1 MLLTVPVK
9 RSKRFNQ
16 LENIILHNGMSSNDF
31 FDKCDKINSK
41 EGSNMMENN
50 TTSTTTTT
58 TTTTTNNAK
67 SLSTISPGRSLS
79 IESLLD
85 SLLVLYDEC
94 CGSSLRREK
103 TVSDFIELC
112 EYFLLYTFWFY
123 IYVVDG
129 GFFFVATLW
138 FSKNTFLQIFIWGF
152 SIYIKL
158 SPKIWL
164 TFFPAHWGF
173 VFSSFSF

>member
-1 MLLTVPVK
+1 MIICLIAYNNISSLVIVFAVPVK

-16 LENIILHNGMSSNDF
+16 LENIILHNGMSPNDF
-31 FDKCDKINSK
+31 FDKCDKISNK

-50 TTSTTTTT
+50 TNTTMSTTTTT
-58 TTTTTNNAK
+58 TNTNQSNAK
-67 SLSTISPGRSLS
+67 TLSTISPGRSLS

-112 EYFLLYTFWFY
+112 EYFWFCF
-123 IYVVDG
+123 VMDL
-129 GFFFVATLW
+129 GFP
-138 FSKNTFLQIFIWGF
+138 FL
-152 SIYIKL
+152 SY
-158 SPKIWL
+158 
-164 TFFPAHWGF
+164 
-173 VFSSFSF
+173 

>member
-1 MLLTVPVK
+1 MK

-16 LENIILHNGMSSNDF
+16 LENMILHNGMSPNDF

-50 TTSTTTTT
+50 TNTTMSTTTTT
-58 TTTTTNNAK
+58 TNTNQSNAK

-112 EYFLLYTFWFY
+112 EYFCLL
-123 IYVVDG
+123 
-129 GFFFVATLW
+129 FFFSDGFAISLNTSGVTLPV
-138 FSKNTFLQIFIWGF
+138 T
-152 SIYIKL
+152 
-158 SPKIWL
+158 
-164 TFFPAHWGF
+164 
-173 VFSSFSF
+173 